1 MGALFRK
8 PKTPDIKV
16 NAPSSNPHIC
26 YIPREMER
34 KVKYAKDKTGL
45 SLYRI
50 LSESAGFS
58 LSKKENIHRFKD
70 QLKEFGYKNVSYD
83 REIVYYTELDG
94 TEHRLLEDIRDEN
107 GNWIGGNYNG
117 QR

>member
-1 MGALFRK
+1 MKRS
-8 PKTPDIKV
+8 DIKV
-16 NAPSSNPHIC
+16 HAPYCNPHIC

-58 LSKKENIHRFKD
+58 LSSRESIQDFKTLLKEYGYKTVGEWAVVLLEEMCEKKDGVIPKPHKKE
-70 QLKEFGYKNVSYD
+70 KE
-83 REIVYYTELDG
+83 E
-94 TEHRLLEDIRDEN
+94 
-107 GNWIGGNYNG
+107 
-117 QR
+117 